1 VLKRVIVILVG
12 LLLVV
17 ALVILGAG
25 RGWFGSHE
33 EPGQVTETPRSPD
46 ALASRAAAHHAAAA
60 SIGVSEPKQILFGD
74 LHVHTTFSSDAFLT
88 SLPIAQGE
96 GAHPPAD
103 ACDFARFCSALD
115 FWSINDHAES
125 TTPRHW
131 RETVETIR
139 QCNGV
144 GGDPTNP
151 DTVAFLG
158 WEWTQVGVTPEEHY
172 GHKNVVLAHTE
183 DSRIPSRPIASP
195 RGMPGAG
202 VGLGLLVL
210 LGGDARLHDFAR
222 YIAERRDL
230 ENCPSA
236 VNVHELPDDC
246 REIAATPG
254 ELYRKLDE
262 WGHDAIV
269 IPHGTT
275 WGFYTP
281 PGSTWDKQ
289 LTAAD
294 HDPDRQVLLE
304 IYSGHGNSDVYRDWR
319 AVEFDAD
326 GTARCPIPRA
336 GYLPRCWRAGEII
349 RERCTAE
356 GHAEDE
362 CERRAEQARA
372 HAVAAGVQANLTV
385 PGSRAEEWLD
395 AGQCMDCDEP
405 AFNYRPGGSAQYILA
420 LRNFDDPESPKR
432 FRFGFMSSSDNHYAR
447 PGTGYKEVHRR
458 GMTESTR
465 PRVLGGLAG
474 RIVAP
479 PAKEAVAESVA
490 FDREASGLSGFQLRE
505 LERQAS
511 FFLTGGLIA
520 AHSEGRDREAIWDAM
535 LRREV
540 YGTTGPRILLWFDLL
555 NPPGSQGTKLPMGGQ
570 AEQTAN
576 PIFQVRAVGSLAQS
590 PGCPE
595 YASESLS
602 PERLAH
608 LCKGECYNPS
618 DRRRLITRIEV
629 VRIQPQNHP
638 DEPVAS
644 LIRDPWRSFD
654 CEPNAAGCSITFE
667 DPDFAAEARD
677 TLYYVRAIEEP
688 APGVNADNLRCEYG
702 EKGECAKVNLCGGP
716 DALEDD
722 CLAEHEPRAWSSPIF
737 VDFRAE
743 PEADDPES
751 TESSREESDR
761 PS

>member
-1 VLKRVIVILVG
+1 VIVILVG
-12 LLLVV
+12 LLLVL
-17 ALVILGAG
+17 ALLILGAG

-33 EPGQVTETPRSPD
+33 EPGQVTTAPRPPE
-46 ALASRAAAHHAAAA
+46 LVASRAIAGRAAAE

-103 ACDFARFCSALD
+103 ACDFARYCSALD
-115 FWSINDHAES
+115 FWSINDHAEA

-139 QCNGV
+139 QCNGIAS
-144 GGDPTNP
+144 DPANP

-158 WEWTQVGVTPEEHY
+158 WEWTQIGTTPENHY

-183 DSRIPSRPIASP
+183 DDRIPTRPIASP
-195 RGMPGAG
+195 REMPGAG

-222 YIAERRDL
+222 YIEERREL
-230 ENCPSA
+230 ERCPPD
-236 VNVHELPDDC
+236 VNVHDLPDDC
-246 REIAATPG
+246 LESAATPG

-289 LTAAD
+289 LTAAEN
-294 HDPDRQVLLE
+294 DPDRQVLLE
-304 IYSGHGNSDVYRDWR
+304 IYSGHGNSDEYRDWR

-326 GTARCPIPRA
+326 GVARCPRPTA
-336 GYLPRCWRAGEII
+336 GYLPPCWMAGEII
-349 RERCTAE
+349 RERCKAE
-356 GHAEDE
+356 GHATDE
-362 CERRAEQARA
+362 CERRAGQART
-372 HAVAAGVQANLTV
+372 HAAAAGVQAHLTV

-395 AGQCMDCDEP
+395 AGQCRDCDQP
-405 AFNYRPGGSAQYILA
+405 AFNYRPGGSAQYIMA
-420 LRNFDDPESPKR
+420 LRNFDDPEEPKR
-432 FRFGFMSSSDNHYAR
+432 FRFGFMSSSDNHFAR
-447 PGTGYKEVHRR
+447 PGTGYKEIHRR
-458 GMTESTR
+458 GMTESIR
-465 PRVLGGLAG
+465 PRVLTGLAG
-474 RIVAP
+474 RIVTP
-479 PAKEAVAESVA
+479 PPKEPIAESVP

-520 AHSEGRDREAIWDAM
+520 AHSEGRDRGAVWDAM

-555 NPPGSQGTKLPMGGQ
+555 NPPGSVGAKLPMGSQ
-570 AEQTAN
+570 TEQSAN
-576 PIFQVRAVGSLAQS
+576 PIFQVRAVGSLAQN

-595 YASESLS
+595 YASNSLS
-602 PERLAH
+602 PERLARI
-608 LCKGECYNPS
+608 CKGECYNPS

-629 VRIQPQNHP
+629 IRIQPQNHP
-638 DEPVAS
+638 GEPVAS
-644 LIRDPWRSFD
+644 LIQDPWRSFA
-654 CEPNAAGCSITFE
+654 CEPDAAGCSVTFE
-667 DPDFAAEARD
+667 DPDFTGEARD

-688 APGVNADNLRCEYG
+688 APGVNADNLRCEYD
-702 EKGECAKVNLCGGP
+702 ENGECVKVNLCGGA

-737 VDFRAE
+737 VDFRAGDRSE
-743 PEADDPES
+743 GGSAPES
-751 TESSREESDR
+751 G
-761 PS
+761 